1 VPVTPAQIR
10 AQSTAALDAVDKGA
24 VRLVLREES
33 TVAVPTA
40 AEVTAALAALD
51 AGDAA
56 GRQELRAHLAQYK
69 AGQVVIDGGAKAV
82 TYDPVLERW
91 GVRNAVRLLLGFS
104 AEPRPVSSASDTMQL
119 VSIALTS
126 YGEGDEYA

>member
-1 VPVTPAQIR
+1 VPVTAAQIR
-10 AQSTAALDAVDKGA
+10 AQSSAALDTVDKA
-24 VRLVLREES
+24 AARMILREES
-33 TVAVPTA
+33 TVAVPTDA
-40 AEVTAALAALD
+40 DVTAALAALD

-56 GRQELRAHLAQYK
+56 GRQELRAHIAQYK
-69 AGQVVIDGGAKAV
+69 VGQVVIDGGAKAV

-104 AEPRPVSSASDTMQL
+104 AEPRPVGGTDAMQL
-119 VSIALTS
+119 VSIQLTS